1 MKSQSSDTSREPAAK
16 RSEPAVPSRV
26 PAQAGGPDKALNE
39 AGAMGNQAF
48 QRRGRASKEA
58 GGSASAAAEPAPAPL
73 TRDDPEAI
81 LARLG
86 EGKPLD
92 SEARRRMEAVFGED
106 FSGVRLHDDAT
117 AALLASDFD
126 ARAFTVGEHVALG
139 GGGLEPGT
147 AVGDAVLAHEL
158 AHVLQQRGG
167 APGAEKEDA
176 AGSSF
181 LERDAD
187 QAAASA
193 TASLWTGAQG
203 AGTGITPVDKPS
215 GRSGLRLSRC
225 DGGKPKPAPPA
236 KKSVTVKRSKLHGST
251 YDIDS
256 GFDYANTKVYNQVN
270 VEVKKGKEENLD
282 EAKTTPIL
290 GDDLILEEFS
300 DPKAPTEE
308 EKKLFKVNQA
318 TDEITA
324 YFVKGLSA
332 GSTGE
337 QFRPAHG
344 HSFVGLVVSNDGNDP
359 TFAHELGHILLD
371 DGGHDVPDDTYLMF
385 GSKTAGKHKLTE
397 DQKTKILAS
406 KFVK

>member
-1 MKSQSSDTSREPAAK
+1 MRSGSRERSRGPGAQRAEAARPA
-16 RSEPAVPSRV
+16 RPAP
-26 PAQAGGPDKALNE
+26 QAEAPDKALRV
-39 AGAMGNQAF
+39 AGNLGNQAF
-48 QRRGRASKEA
+48 QRHGRGSKEGP
-58 GGSASAAAEPAPAPL
+58 GGASAAAEPAPP
-73 TRDDPEAI
+73 TRDDPAAI
-81 LARLG
+81 LTRLG

-126 ARAFTVGEHVALG
+126 ARAFTVGEHVAMGSSDLK
-139 GGGLEPGT
+139 PGT

-158 AHVLQQRGG
+158 AHVMQQREG
-167 APGAEKEDA
+167 APDAEKEDA
-176 AGSSF
+176 AGSGF
-181 LERDAD
+181 LEHDAD

-193 TASLWTGAQG
+193 TAALWTGAQG
-203 AGTGITPVDKPS
+203 ATTGITPVDKPS

-251 YDIDS
+251 YDIDA

-270 VEVKKGKEENLD
+270 VEVKKGKEENLED
-282 EAKTTPIL
+282 AEQARPIL
-290 GDDLILEEFS
+290 GDDFILEEFS

-344 HSFVGLVVSNDGNDP
+344 HAFVGLVISNDGNEP
-359 TFAHELGHILLD
+359 TFSHELGHILLD

-385 GSKTAGKHKLTE
+385 GSKAAGKHKLTD